1 MWFILLH
8 ACCEW
13 LCHHGDRG
21 GVGGWRVMVTCSA
34 EVQLVGVHLV
44 GLLGTA
50 EWLGGRPGRSLLMK
64 AAQLT
69 CSMSQCS
76 ITCSM
81 PAPFSKSTRTPLLN
95 KMISCRPY
103 NNITTLLYKL
113 HCLHRHADLTPE
125 VTAACGERMK

>member
-1 MWFILLH
+1 
-8 ACCEW
+8 
-13 LCHHGDRG
+13 
-21 GVGGWRVMVTCSA
+21 MVACSA

-50 EWLGGRPGRSLLMK
+50 EWLGGRPGRSLLIK

-81 PAPFSKSTRTPLLN
+81 PAPFSRSTRTPLLN
-95 KMISCRPY
+95 KMISCRP
-103 NNITTLLYKL
+103 NTTAICKL
-113 HCLHRHADLTPE
+113 DCLHRHADLTPE
-125 VTAACGERMK
+125 VTACGARRIQGQLQGKSHVGYKQGIVCHQYCPGMT